1 MYFKRHRL
9 LHDAFCSLTRIVLSF
24 GYTER
29 VLCIVTH
36 KNMKEK
42 LDANN
47 EKMFEILFFDNN
59 VHNDFICKHIIL
71 WTERFVSF
79 NLHIF
84 SNFLD
89 PYKALFAIIS
99 IK

>member
-9 LHDAFCSLTRIVLSF
+9 LHDAFCSLTRKTLSF
-24 GYTER
+24 GRTER

-47 EKMFEILFFDNN
+47 EKMFEILFFDNS
-59 VHNDFICKHIIL
+59 VHKDFICKYIIL
-71 WTERFVSF
+71 RV
-79 NLHIF
+79 
-84 SNFLD
+84 
-89 PYKALFAIIS
+89 KR
-99 IK
+99 